1 VNATRFPDSEA
12 LYGAAARLVETVA
25 AEAIAARGRFR
36 IALAGGTTPRPLY
49 QRLSRSERID
59 WPHVHVFWSDERC
72 VPSEDP
78 ASNAGAARRDLLDR
92 VPVPPSQIHRIEG
105 EHRPIEAADAYEALL
120 RRELGED
127 GRLDLVLLGLG
138 VDGHTAS
145 LFPEQPALSEV
156 HRWIL
161 PVRVDAQPPWR
172 VTMTL
177 PLIRRARNVLLL
189 ATGTEKAEVVS
200 RIEGGE
206 RLPAGRVAPRRGRL
220 TWMIDREAGG

>member
-1 VNATRFPDSEA
+1 MNATRFPDAEA
-12 LYGAAARLVETVA
+12 LYGAATRLVETIT
-25 AEAIAARGRFR
+25 AEAITARGRFR
-36 IALAGGTTPRPLY
+36 IALAGGATPRPLY
-49 QRLSRSERID
+49 QRLSQSERIG

-72 VPSEDP
+72 VPIEDP

-145 LFPEQPALSEV
+145 LFPGHPALAEAHLWV
-156 HRWIL
+156 L
-161 PVRVDAQPPWR
+161 PVRIDAEPPWR
-172 VTMTL
+172 ITMTL

-189 ATGTEKAEVVS
+189 AVGREKADAFA
-200 RIEGGE
+200 RIERGE
-206 RLPAGRVAPRRGRL
+206 GLPAGRVAPREGRL
-220 TWMIDREAGG
+220 TWMVDREAGG